1 MGYNSQKYTHGK
13 LRGTELPC
21 LWQTIAIIQA
31 SGTCFCKRLC
41 KKRFCKLSR
50 ETKTVARHHVFRIR
64 YWQIQFQRLH
74 DILQGGHDIFTFD
87 GAHSTT
93 VKGAIPSST
102 FSLAQKLSLQE
113 ALELVGVS
121 ETAHINLRL
130 SNMPIENLSFID
142 SFLIKS
148 SI

>member
-1 MGYNSQKYTHGK
+1 
-13 LRGTELPC
+13 
-21 LWQTIAIIQA
+21 
-31 SGTCFCKRLC
+31 
-41 KKRFCKLSR
+41 
-50 ETKTVARHHVFRIR
+50 
-64 YWQIQFQRLH
+64 
-74 DILQGGHDIFTFD
+74 
-87 GAHSTT
+87 